1 MKYALPVV
9 ALLVSVPL
17 FLHGF
22 QVKLLTEVLIFALLA
37 MSLNLQIGYAR
48 MFSFGHAAPYGIGAY
63 VCAFALQSGNFS
75 LPVAVL
81 IAMAAVFT
89 YAVPIGWL
97 CTRVSGVAFSMLTL
111 AFAQLV
117 YAIVYKWN
125 SVTGGSDGIAGLARN
140 PGPFGLA
147 GLESTEAFYL
157 FTLAVVVGFALLAI
171 GFVRSPMGT
180 AIVAVRENE
189 NRAIAIG
196 YEPRKLRL
204 AAFVGSNTIG
214 GVAGALHAGFLL
226 FVSPEVLHWMLSG
239 HIIIAVMLGGAGSI
253 VGPMLGA
260 AFIII
265 AGHELSAVTDSWP
278 LVIGMLFIA
287 VVVVAPKGLWGI
299 KETIL
304 STFAARRAGRLGAN
318 RATS

>member
-1 MKYALPVV
+1 MRYALPIV
-9 ALLVSVPL
+9 ALLALAPL
-17 FLHGF
+17 FLPGF

-48 MFSFGHAAPYGIGAY
+48 MFSFGHAASYGIGAY

-75 LPVAVL
+75 FPVAVL
-81 IAMAAVFT
+81 IATGAVFI
-89 YAVPIGWL
+89 YAIPIGWL
-97 CTRVSGVAFSMLTL
+97 CTRVGGVAFSMLTL

-125 SVTGGSDGIAGLARN
+125 GVTGGSDGIAGLVRN
-140 PGPFGLA
+140 PGPFGLPA
-147 GLESTEAFYL
+147 LESNASFYL
-157 FTLAVVVGFALLAI
+157 FTLAVVVGLALLAV

-204 AAFVGSNTIG
+204 AAFVASNTIG
-214 GVAGALHAGFLL
+214 GVAGALHSGFLL
-226 FVSPEVLHWMLSG
+226 FVSPEILHWMLSG

-278 LVIGMLFIA
+278 LVMGLLFIA

-299 KETIL
+299 KDSIL
-304 STFAARRAGRLGAN
+304 GTFAARKAQRLGVN
-318 RATS
+318 RAAS